1 MGNSNL
7 AAFLSSDFYVAK
19 SLNIYSDPLSH
30 FLPFSTGKYYSLFA
44 SCFSAVVEGIG
55 KDF

>member
-19 SLNIYSDPLSH
+19 SLNIYSDLLSH